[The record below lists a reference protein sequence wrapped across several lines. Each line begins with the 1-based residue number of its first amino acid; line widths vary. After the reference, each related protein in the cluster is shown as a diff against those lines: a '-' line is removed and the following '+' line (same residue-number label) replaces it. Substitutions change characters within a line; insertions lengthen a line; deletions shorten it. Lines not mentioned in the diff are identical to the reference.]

1 MDTHNTSRY
10 VFVWTSGVSYYWP
23 SIGWHRTLLDLLSS
37 SILLV
42 VNRPFLHHGTPTT
55 GALHRRFLL
64 KWVTPVRRY
73 VLTPRSGC
81 RSDRMVPQHLP
92 TPTHCTSYTTT
103 TTITTIANTAKP
115 KQSRLLLPMA
125 MAYGSPLISYRRNRS
140 FPGEKSYKL

>member
-1 MDTHNTSRY
+1 MAINRVAQNFVGSLIFVYLACGEPSFLASWHSYNRSPTS
-10 VFVWTSGVSYYWP
+10 TVS
-23 SIGWHRTLLDLLSS
+23 I
-37 SILLV
+37 
-42 VNRPFLHHGTPTT
+42 
-55 GALHRRFLL
+55 

-140 FPGEKSYKL
+140 FPGEKSYKLKIHMHTPIPIEIE